1 MSFTSFF
8 STFTLVNTSYD
19 LFKKTILIISSL
31 TIYPPPPAPGGICI
45 SVEDYKCLAEGEFLN
60 DVIIDFYLKYLVQTQ
75 LPSEHQKRTHV
86 FSSHFFTR
94 LTRELSLDESG
105 DSSRKKKRHEGVQR
119 WTKNINIFDKDF
131 IVVPINQQ
139 WVTFYID

>member
-1 MSFTSFF
+1 
-8 STFTLVNTSYD
+8 LVNTSYD

-105 DSSRKKKRHEGVQR
+105 DSSRKKKDMKGYKGGPK
-119 WTKNINIFDKDF
+119 TL
-131 IVVPINQQ
+131 
-139 WVTFYID
+139 TFLIKIS